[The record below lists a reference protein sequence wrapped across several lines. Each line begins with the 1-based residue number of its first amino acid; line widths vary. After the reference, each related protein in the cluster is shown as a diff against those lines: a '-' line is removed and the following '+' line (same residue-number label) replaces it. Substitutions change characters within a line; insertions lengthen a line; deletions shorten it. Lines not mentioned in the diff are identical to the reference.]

1 MSLAVILTGTIQG
14 FWHTEL
20 DDITINGSNT
30 HITTL
35 GAVIDSGSPLIL
47 GDRESIANIYAGIPG
62 SSRLNVSAES
72 SENQKQFQ
80 FWTCTFITH
89 LTVTVAN
96 QFA

>member
-1 MSLAVILTGTIQG
+1 MSLAFILTGLIQG
-14 FWHTEL
+14 LWDTTL
-20 DDITINGSNT
+20 DGFTINGNDT
-30 HITTL
+30 HVSTL

-47 GDRESIANIYAGIPG
+47 GDHESIANIYAGIPG
-62 SSRLNVSAES
+62 SSRMNVSAES

-80 FWTCTFITH
+80 FWTCTFVTD